1 VANKKKPRCLH
12 CGKILKNASLASKG
26 KPIIKQF
33 CGVKCVAADNS
44 LNSGCIGSARVHLTE
59 RKRREKLH
67 KDALK
72 GDEEAQRILREEY
85 GLKFIFD
92 RKNQKEISIL

>member
-1 VANKKKPRCLH
+1 MANKKKPRCLH
-12 CGKILKNASLASKG
+12 CGKILKNADRARKG
-26 KPIIKQF
+26 VPVIKQF
-33 CGVKCVAADNS
+33 CDNKCVSADNR
-44 LNSGCIGSARVHLTE
+44 LNSGCIGTARVHLVE
-59 RKRREKLH
+59 RNRRKKLH

-92 RKNQKEISIL
+92 RKNQKEVSIL